1 MRFHQELMKTARKRI
16 EDLGFSKKF
25 TDDELYEISYL
36 MASDA
41 VVCMDKGIDKY
52 TDEDWRDR
60 NASEDFIAYRKSQLS
75 FTHSSFP
82 ENSMITIEQS
92 YKDNMSSAEFYEA
105 EKVALF
111 RLIKK
116 KRCYYYVMSRSWES
130 GIYCCGIELLGGFLL
145 TDDGDIVSP
154 ERWMPA
160 DAPEPESKRKPVKP
174 SIRFQIL
181 KRDNYAC
188 KMCGASA
195 TDGAKLEIDHITPV
209 SRGGQNNEENLQV
222 LCRDCNIGKS
232 DSFQ

>member
-1 MRFHQELMKTARKRI
+1 MSFHQDPIKIARRRI

-25 TDDELYEISYL
+25 TNDQLYEISYL

-41 VVCMDKGIDKY
+41 VVCMDKGVDNY
-52 TDEDWRDR
+52 TDEDWMAR
-60 NASEDFIAYRKSQLS
+60 NASEDFIAYKKSQFS
-75 FTHSSFP
+75 FTHWSFP

-105 EKVALF
+105 EKVELS
-111 RLIKK
+111 RLIREN
-116 KRCYYYVMSRSWES
+116 RCYYHVMSRSWES
-130 GIYCCGIELLGGFLL
+130 GVYCYGIELLGGFLL

-154 ERWMPA
+154 ERWMLA
-160 DAPEPESKRKPVKP
+160 DAPEPESKRQPIKPGV
-174 SIRFQIL
+174 RFQVF

-188 KMCGASA
+188 QMCGATA
-195 TDGAKLEIDHITPV
+195 ADGAKLEIDHVVPV
-209 SRGGQNNEENLQV
+209 SKGGQNNEENLQV

>member
-1 MRFHQELMKTARKRI
+1 MRFHEDLMKTARRRI

-25 TDDELYEISYL
+25 TDDQLYEISYP

-41 VVCMDKGIDKY
+41 VVCMDKGVDKY
-52 TDEDWRDR
+52 TNQDWRDR
-60 NASEDFIAYRKSQLS
+60 NVSQDLIAYRKSQLS
-75 FTHSSFP
+75 FTRSSLS

-92 YKDNMSSAEFYEA
+92 YKDNMSSSEFYEA
-105 EKVALF
+105 EKAELF
-111 RLIKK
+111 RLIKENGS
-116 KRCYYYVMSRSWES
+116 YYDVMSRSWES
-130 GIYCCGIELLGGFLL
+130 GVYCCGIELIGGFLL

-160 DAPEPESKRKPVKP
+160 DAPELELKRKPIKP
-174 SIRFQIL
+174 SVRFQIL

-188 KMCGASA
+188 QMCGATA
-195 TDGAKLEIDHITPV
+195 TDGAKLEVDHIIPV
-209 SRGGQNNEENLQV
+209 SKGGQNNEENLQV